1 MKIFFHIKIALI
13 CFFSP
18 LSAFSIEDASK
29 VLLLY
34 PDSFYD
40 QMNSDFDVVFR
51 TSLEN
56 KFGDK
61 ISFETLVLNPGNRG
75 EDAPE
80 IRAIQKDLIVAHCK
94 RHPPDLILIMTPEL
108 LEYVR
113 HLPTEIF
120 TRIPTLVLG
129 LTIEDQVQLPDNF
142 ITVAYDL
149 DVTPNVELAKLL
161 QPKLKQFVVIGGCAP
176 FDERLTSIA
185 KASLG
190 YSCKEIE
197 ILYWTNRSI
206 VTLESELAD
215 LPRYRTAV
223 YSSSLFQDSD
233 GVNFTIPEYSKRIT
247 DASNVPVYSPVGTL
261 LGSGVIGG
269 AMFDH
274 KKLGSYAA
282 DLVIRLLQGEKL
294 ANHLSL
300 DVKDISRFCVDIQ
313 AASRWGINL
322 RNLPADTEIINQPP
336 SIWREHRDWLIGS
349 VLIISFLAFVIA
361 ILLIQRD
368 RILKTKKM
376 LLRSQK
382 ELRHLT
388 RSIVAQEESEHRH
401 LAREIH
407 DDIAQRVATLAM
419 RLAKLK
425 NMLSL
430 PDGDKVDEDFMAL
443 QQNHAELAQ
452 TLSNLARRL
461 HPRVVEDLGLCSAI
475 ASLVSEYKNSW
486 GLQIEY
492 FCDMAKQK
500 IQPDAALTLYRVVQ
514 QSLANVYKHAKTD
527 KARVFLSNKEN
538 GIQLIVEDEGI
549 GFDANGSIG
558 GGIGLSSMRERVM
571 ALNGKWELFSE
582 PGAGTSIRAW
592 VPNFAK
598 KAINS
603 DFTI

>member
-1 MKIFFHIKIALI
+1 
-13 CFFSP
+13 
-18 LSAFSIEDASK
+18 

-40 QMNSDFDVVFR
+40 QMNSDFDGTFR
-51 TSLEN
+51 ASLEN

-61 ISFETLVLNPGNRG
+61 ISFETLILSPGNRG
-75 EDAPE
+75 EEATE
-80 IRAIQKDLIVAHCK
+80 IRTIQKDLVVAHCK
-94 RHPPDLILIMTPEL
+94 RYPPDMILIMTPEL

-113 HLPTEIF
+113 HLPAEIF

-129 LTIEDQVQLPDNF
+129 LTIEDQLQLPDNF

-149 DVTPNVELAKLL
+149 DVTPNVELVKLL
-161 QPKLKQFVVIGGCAP
+161 QPKLKQLIVIGGSSP
-176 FDERLTSIA
+176 FDEKLTSVS

-190 YSCKEIE
+190 SSYKEIG
-197 ILYWTNRSI
+197 ILYCTNRSI
-206 VTLESELAD
+206 VTLESKLAE
-215 LPRYRTAV
+215 LPRYSTAI
-223 YSSSLFQDSD
+223 YLSSLFQDSD
-233 GVNFTIPEYSKRIT
+233 GVNFTVSEYSKRIT

-282 DLVIRLLQGEKL
+282 HLVMRLLQGEKL
-294 ANHLSL
+294 ANYLIL
-300 DVKDISRFCVDIQ
+300 DVMDISRFCVDVQ

-322 RNLPADTEIINQPP
+322 HNLPAGAELINQPP

-349 VLIISFLAFVIA
+349 VLIILFLSFVVAV
-361 ILLIQRD
+361 LLIQRE
-368 RILKTKKM
+368 RILKTKQM
-376 LLRSQK
+376 LLLSQE

-388 RSIVAQEESEHRH
+388 RAMVVQEESEHRH

-430 PDGDKVDEDFMAL
+430 PEGYKVNEDFMAL
-443 QQNHAELAQ
+443 QKNHAELAQ

-475 ASLVSEYKNSW
+475 SALVSEYKNSW

-492 FCDMAKQK
+492 FCDMANQE
-500 IQPDAALTLYRVVQ
+500 IQPEAALTLYRVVQ
-514 QSLANVYKHAKTD
+514 QALANVHKHAKTD
-527 KARVFLSNKEN
+527 KARVFLSNKDN
-538 GIQLIVEDEGI
+538 GIQLIIEDEGI
-549 GFDANGSIG
+549 GFDTNGKLG
-558 GGIGLSSMRERVM
+558 RGIGLSSMRERVM
-571 ALNGKWELFSE
+571 ALEGKWELFSE

-592 VPNFAK
+592 VPNPPK
-598 KAINS
+598 VQ
-603 DFTI
+603 